1 MPSAEKTGIR
11 DRELAAK
18 HPELERVPL
27 VADVG
32 DEGRMRMIFEAH
44 RPAVVVH
51 AAAHKHVPMMEWNPC
66 EAVKNNIL
74 GTEVTGRLAGEHGA
88 EAFVLISTDK
98 AVKPSSVM
106 GASKRMA
113 ELVVQALDKRYDTR
127 YVAVRFGNVLGST
140 GLWLSSRGPQAVA
153 ASPFAVTARSIA
165 TKQSRRSLSLRG
177 ASRRSS
183 LVVNLEIAASRHA
196 MLAAS
201 AEAMGSSQ

>member
-1 MPSAEKTGIR
+1 M
-11 DRELAAK
+11 AAK
-18 HPELERVPL
+18 HPELDLVPL

-32 DEGRMRMIFEAH
+32 DEGRMRMIFEEH

-113 ELVVQALDKRYDTR
+113 ELVVQALGLRI
-127 YVAVRFGNVLGST
+127 AEFG
-140 GLWLSSRGPQAVA
+140 
-153 ASPFAVTARSIA
+153 
-165 TKQSRRSLSLRG
+165 LRNG
-177 ASRRSS
+177 R
-183 LVVNLEIAASRHA
+183 
-196 MLAAS
+196 M
-201 AEAMGSSQ
+201 